1 MPPPSN
7 LMTRR
12 SRRRL
17 LLVVA
22 LLICGTGVGAA
33 MSFSWGLQQDDNLQA
48 IRSLAALDRGQQP
61 RWDDTFEALL
71 TARPAEKL
79 RRAYG
84 LSRYKFVRA
93 EGHERVVIDARGASF
108 IVANSGNPNPT
119 AENDCKQGSE
129 PVNPY
134 PLSVTDSGNV
144 TLIGGIIVSRVPQ
157 TSDWLYTYCNST
169 AVHIR
174 RSPGAVVD
182 GIRIAG
188 GWDGVRASE
197 GSPHLL
203 LKNSWLSDI
212 RDDAVENDYLYS
224 ASVHDTLIDG
234 AFQGI
239 SVKSSGSAVRNGLQ
253 ETLVLSGV
261 LLRLKEY
268 PYRGRSRFGAVTKN
282 EIASPAIQIR
292 NSVIA
297 VDYHGAES
305 WRTYWIRSWSKMV
318 DAKDNIFLWLSDDPM
333 PESLP
338 VPPKE
343 AGFQFVSGAAAR
355 SIWDKAK
362 QNWIDCHPKVARI
375 PSDPGSEIRRCDRNY
390 WGAGFAGH
398 ESGRGP
404 RP

>member
-12 SRRRL
+12 PRRCL
-17 LLVVA
+17 LLVA
-22 LLICGTGVGAA
+22 AMLIGGTGIGAA
-33 MSFSWGLQQDDNLQA
+33 TSFTWGVQQDDNRHA
-48 IRSLAALDRGQQP
+48 TRPVAAADRRQKP
-61 RWDDTFEALL
+61 HRDDTYESLQ
-71 TARPAEKL
+71 TARPVEKL

-84 LSRYKFVRA
+84 LGRYKFVRSK
-93 EGHERVVIDARGASF
+93 GHERIVVDARGASF
-108 IVANSGNPNPT
+108 VVANSKNPNPT
-119 AENDCKQGSE
+119 AENDCKQGLE

-134 PLSVTDSGNV
+134 PLSVTDSDNV
-144 TLIGGIIVSRVPQ
+144 TLIGGIIVSRIPQ
-157 TSDWLYTYCNST
+157 TSDWLYTYCNS
-169 AVHIR
+169 ASVHIR

-182 GIRIAG
+182 GVRIAG

-224 ASVHDTLIDG
+224 ASIHDTLIDG
-234 AFQGI
+234 AFQGV
-239 SVKSSGSAVRNGLQ
+239 SVKSSGSGPLNGLQ
-253 ETLVLSGV
+253 EKLVLSAV
-261 LLRLKEY
+261 LLRLREY
-268 PYRGRSRFGAVTKN
+268 PYRGRNRFGAVTKN

-297 VDYHGAES
+297 VDYRDATT
-305 WRTYWIRSWSKMV
+305 WRKYWTRSWSKMI
-318 DAKDNIFLWLSDDPM
+318 DSKDNIFLWLSDDPI
-333 PESLP
+333 PDSLP

-343 AGFQFVSGAAAR
+343 TGFEFVSGAAAR

-362 QNWIDCHPKVARI
+362 QNWIDCHPKIARM
-375 PSDPGSEIRRCDRNY
+375 PSDPRSEIRRCNRNY
-390 WGAGFAGH
+390 WGGH
-398 ESGRGP
+398 ESGRSP

>member
-1 MPPPSN
+1 MLPPFK

-17 LLVVA
+17 LVAA
-22 LLICGTGVGAA
+22 LLIGGAGIGAA
-33 MSFSWGLQQDDNLQA
+33 MSFTWGLHQNDNLLA
-48 IRSLAALDRGQQP
+48 TRSLAAADRRQQP
-61 RWDDTFEALL
+61 HRDDTYESLL
-71 TARPAEKL
+71 TAHRVEKL

-84 LSRYKFVRA
+84 LSRYQFVRSK
-93 EGHERVVIDARGASF
+93 GHERIVVDARGATF
-108 IVANSGNPNPT
+108 VVANSKNPNPT
-119 AENDCKQGSE
+119 AENDCRRGSE

-134 PLSVTDSGNV
+134 PLSVSDSDNV
-144 TLIGGIIVSRVPQ
+144 TIIGGIIVSRVPQ

-169 AVHIR
+169 SLHIR

-203 LKNSWLSDI
+203 LVNSWLSDI

-224 ASVHDTLIDG
+224 ASIHDTLIDG
-234 AFQGI
+234 AFQGV
-239 SVKSSGSAVRNGLQ
+239 SVKSSGSVARNGLQ
-253 ETLVLSGV
+253 ETLVLSAV
-261 LLRLKEY
+261 LLRLQEY
-268 PYRGRSRFGAVTKN
+268 PYRGQNRFGAVTKN

-297 VDYHGAES
+297 VDYHGATT
-305 WRTYWIRSWSKMV
+305 WRDYWTRSWSKMI
-318 DAKDNIFLWLSDDPM
+318 DSKDNIFLWLSDDPI

-343 AGFQFVSGAAAR
+343 TGFVFVSGTAAR
-355 SIWDKAK
+355 RIWERAK
-362 QNWIDCHPKVARI
+362 QNWIDCHPKIVRM
-375 PSDPGSEIRRCDRNY
+375 PSDPSSEIRRCNRNY
-390 WGAGFAGH
+390 WGGH
-398 ESGRGP
+398 RH
-404 RP
+404 